1 MKGFDLLAILLNHE
15 FSAMLLHGLRLTAYI
30 AVGSWLLAMT
40 LALLLLTLRLTPS
53 RIAERAVEAY
63 VSYHRNVPTLVQMML
78 WYFGIASLL
87 PNTMQAWLSDHQAE
101 AVFAVIA
108 LGLCQAAY
116 FSEDLRSG
124 LRAIPPGQ
132 AEAARALGHSYIGA
146 MRHVLMPQAIRNAV
160 PALVNHSVSL
170 FKNSSL
176 AMAIGAA
183 ELTHAVK
190 EVESQS
196 FRAFE
201 SYFIATVLYLAISLL
216 IMAAGAWVG
225 RRSAVAGAR

>member
-1 MKGFDLLAILLNHE
+1 MKDFNLLAILLNPE
-15 FSAMLLHGLRLTAYI
+15 FSKLLLHGAQVTLYI
-30 AVGSWLLAMT
+30 AVGSWVLAMA
-40 LALLLLTLRLTPS
+40 LALVLLTVRLTTS
-53 RIAERAVEAY
+53 RLAQKLVEGY

-87 PNTMQAWLSDHQAE
+87 PAAAQGWLSDHSAE

-124 LRAIPPGQ
+124 LRAVPPGQ
-132 AEAARALGHSYIGA
+132 AEAARALGHSFIGS

-190 EVESQS
+190 EAESQS
-196 FRAFE
+196 FRTFE
-201 SYFIATVLYLAISLL
+201 CYFIATILYLAISLL
-216 IMAAGAWVG
+216 IMAGGAWVG
-225 RRSAVAGAR
+225 RRSALASAR

>member
-1 MKGFDLLAILLNHE
+1 MKDFDLLAILLNPE
-15 FSAMLLHGLRLTAYI
+15 FSSLLLHGARVTLYI
-30 AVGSWLLAMT
+30 AVASWVLAMT
-40 LALLLLTLRLTPS
+40 LALVLLTVRLTPS
-53 RIAERAVEAY
+53 RIAQKLVEGY

-78 WYFGIASLL
+78 WYFGVASLL
-87 PNTMQAWLSDHQAE
+87 PPAVQGWLSEHSAE

-124 LRAIPPGQ
+124 LRAVPTGQ
-132 AEAARALGHSYIGA
+132 AEAARALGHSFISA
-146 MRHVLMPQAIRNAV
+146 MRHVLMPQAMRNAV

-190 EVESQS
+190 EAENQS
-196 FRAFE
+196 FRTFE
-201 SYFIATVLYLAISLL
+201 CYFIATILYLAISLL

-225 RRSAVAGAR
+225 RRSALATAR

>member
-40 LALLLLTLRLTPS
+40 LALLLLTLRLTSS

-63 VSYHRNVPTLVQMML
+63 VSYHRNVPTLVQLML

-87 PNTMQAWLSDHQAE
+87 PNTMQAWLADHQAE

-124 LRAIPPGQ
+124 LRAVPPGQ

-216 IMAAGAWVG
+216 IMAVGAWVG